1 MFKEKEK
8 KRRSMLIYGTVDMKT
23 KLFERSNTESKKKR
37 KGQRVADDNKDLR
50 DKDDE

>member
-1 MFKEKEK
+1 
-8 KRRSMLIYGTVDMKT
+8 MLIYGTVDMKT